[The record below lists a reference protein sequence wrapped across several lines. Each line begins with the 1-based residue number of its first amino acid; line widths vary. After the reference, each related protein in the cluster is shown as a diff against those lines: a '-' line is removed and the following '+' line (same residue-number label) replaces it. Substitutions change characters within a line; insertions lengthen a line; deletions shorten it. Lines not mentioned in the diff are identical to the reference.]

1 MKPRGPLVV
10 APGSGGRLGLF
21 LFPTGGA
28 GDDKAA
34 P

>member
-10 APGSGGRLGLF
+10 APGSGGRLRLF
-21 LFPTGGA
+21 VLPTGGA
-28 GDDKAA
+28 GDHKAA